1 MSIIAKNPVH
11 VEPWLATFL
20 SHAHRKHY
28 SKGAS
33 IIHDGDQ
40 PETLFYIV
48 QGSVSVMIEEEDGR
62 EIVLAYLN
70 KGDFF
75 GELGLFDETVRSAW
89 VVAKAEC
96 EIAEINYT
104 NFKSLCKDVPE
115 ILWSLAAQ
123 MGDRLRKTNE
133 KVRDLA
139 FVDVTGRVA
148 RTLIELAKEPD
159 AITHPDGMQIRI
171 TRQEIA
177 KIVGCSREMAGR
189 VLKELENDGLITAK
203 GKTIVVFGTR

>member
-1 MSIIAKNPVH
+1 MSIITKTALQ
-11 VEPWLATFL
+11 VEPWLANFL
-20 SHAHRKHY
+20 SHTHRKHY
-28 SKGAS
+28 SKSAT

-40 PETLFYIV
+40 PETLFYIIE
-48 QGSVSVMIEEEDGR
+48 GSVSVMIEEDDGR

-75 GELGLFDETVRSAW
+75 GELGLFDETVRSAL
-89 VVAKAEC
+89 VVARSES
-96 EIAEINYT
+96 EIAEINYA
-104 NFKSLCKDVPE
+104 NFRSLCKEDPE
-115 ILWSLAAQ
+115 ILWKLSAQ
-123 MGDRLRKTNE
+123 MGDRLRKTND

-159 AITHPDGMQIRI
+159 SITHPDGMQLRI

-189 VLKELENDGLITAK
+189 VLKELENNGLITAK